1 MSKNTP
7 YSISIYLLLWV
18 RWGNWNWVRTIDK
31 NIVKDFYHI
40 PTYVICTLYK
50 DSVLGKWYASMW
62 TGVVKEN
69 HIWWNTINQG
79 INFHPYVKKCH
90 YWFTL
95 VFFTSD
101 LSPKAQIIT
110 INYHMYVMCLDV
122 IWAWLKYRKRK
133 SDFGYCNKAI
143 SWIKRLEP

>member
-40 PTYVICTLYK
+40 PTYVRYSINK
-50 DSVLGKWYASMW
+50 VGVVDIWNADMW
-62 TGVVKEN
+62 NGVVKEN

-79 INFHPYVKKCH
+79 ILFHPYVKNVPLLISS
-90 YWFTL
+90 FTTHQWVIEL
-95 VFFTSD
+95 CR
-101 LSPKAQIIT
+101 
-110 INYHMYVMCLDV
+110 NYTNQLPYTCNVSWHIFRV
-122 IWAWLKYRKRK
+122 I
-133 SDFGYCNKAI
+133 
-143 SWIKRLEP
+143 E